1 MDQIIYNEKIKWNN
15 IDYNNSFDKLYY
27 NIYNVSF
34 KNFCENTE
42 KKTSKEGQ
50 EKKKEKNKDT

>member
-34 KNFCENTE
+34 KNSENSE